1 MTPDRKLEE
10 FAQIFRCTVET
21 APRYIERIHERIG
34 HEVALDTILAVIR
47 KIPAKRLTMDLIVER
62 LRKLER
68 TPVRTRTVPIEPG
81 GRSAPEDEAEAG
93 ASVAA
98 RAPRKASA
106 APAPQPLSPVK
117 VIAAILTSNWERGRR
132 QGLKP
137 TVMTADLFVRRTQS
151 VAGTPKPTVA
161 RILKSI
167 QKLDRRDVLLTPN
180 LVADDINESDKL

>member
-47 KIPAKRLTMDLIVER
+47 KIPAKRLTMALIVER

-68 TPVRTRTVPIEPG
+68 TPARTRTVPIEPG
-81 GRSAPEDEAEAG
+81 GRSAPEDVDEAEAG

-106 APAPQPLSPVK
+106 
-117 VIAAILTSNWERGRR
+117 
-132 QGLKP
+132 
-137 TVMTADLFVRRTQS
+137 
-151 VAGTPKPTVA
+151 
-161 RILKSI
+161 
-167 QKLDRRDVLLTPN
+167 
-180 LVADDINESDKL
+180 